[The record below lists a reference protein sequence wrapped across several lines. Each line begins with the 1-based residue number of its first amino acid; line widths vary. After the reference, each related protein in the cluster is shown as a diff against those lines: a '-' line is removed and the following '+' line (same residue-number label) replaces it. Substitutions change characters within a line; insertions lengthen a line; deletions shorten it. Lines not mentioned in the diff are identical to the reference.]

1 MQSVEWGVQRIPM
14 LMLLTVT
21 PAGVEPTTKLLVKGR
36 GVEGGES
43 TDFFLAI
50 GDSSPPNTLLKQEGL
65 QLAEASFRDMGIGLN
80 GSSFEI

>member
-1 MQSVEWGVQRIPM
+1 MGSAEDTDVDVADGDPRRGWAHNQTACEGEGSGGGGVNW
-14 LMLLTVT
+14 
-21 PAGVEPTTKLLVKGR
+21 
-36 GVEGGES
+36 
-43 TDFFLAI
+43 FFLAI